1 MTHSRKTHTLVLLA
15 LCLLLTLAGCGSK
28 TLLSQPIQ
36 PLTCIQPT
44 SIPTLIPRSSGQ
56 VLAGWV
62 DYDSNAT
69 YLSVVD
75 IAKDQVT
82 ASRQL
87 EGCWELQAE
96 TFTDGSAALFNW
108 EDGTWQFIDAG
119 LADAGTYSN
128 PQYGGVF
135 SHDGS
140 TYYFVQDGVLCR
152 AGVSSGAQERVALA
166 SDMRFSDVAG
176 IYPDSDTLF
185 LHCRLSPYSTNSGTA
200 ILDVTTG
207 ACSMLQ
213 EAWYAP
219 YYGASGPE
227 FLQFR
232 EETGAYDMLF
242 PYEGQYYLADAALL
256 HSATEDLMPVS
267 GSDYLIGAAQNT
279 TIYRLTDSI
288 SACTLTD
295 DQLGGALRGSVW
307 LPEASVMVGSVY
319 DESGLT
325 QLVAVDPAQL
335 TFSPLADAAAVGSP
349 VAVDDT
355 LTDIYWSELNGSP
368 LPATLQEA
376 RDYADRLEER
386 YGVTI
391 LLSSQAKEVCASVW
405 DAVITTT
412 DEAGL
417 ADEPHAIARMLEALD
432 RTLAL
437 YPEDF
442 FRQMRNSMDEGG
454 VRIMPVGHIDNAVN
468 AIGLTSESYEWQNV
482 FIDVTIDAFEGT
494 ICHELWHA
502 IEGVILTRNWSAFD
516 QAEWDRCNPDGF
528 RYNEEAGTP
537 ASDPERW
544 TFFHEF
550 NAQDVYFVDAYAR
563 TNAKEDRARLMEYMM
578 ATEDVA
584 GALMQSP
591 AMVQKLEIMCRAV
604 RENFDTS
611 GWSDLRWERLL
622 PTA

>member
-15 LCLLLTLAGCGSK
+15 LCLLLTLAGCGGK

-140 TYYFVQDGVLCR
+140 TYYFAQDGVLCR

-232 EETGAYDMLF
+232 EETAICCF
-242 PYEGQYYLADAALL
+242 PMRA
-256 HSATEDLMPVS
+256 S
-267 GSDYLIGAAQNT
+267 
-279 TIYRLTDSI
+279 TIWPTPRCYTAPR
-288 SACTLTD
+288 
-295 DQLGGALRGSVW
+295 
-307 LPEASVMVGSVY
+307 
-319 DESGLT
+319 
-325 QLVAVDPAQL
+325 
-335 TFSPLADAAAVGSP
+335 
-349 VAVDDT
+349 
-355 LTDIYWSELNGSP
+355 
-368 LPATLQEA
+368 
-376 RDYADRLEER
+376 
-386 YGVTI
+386 
-391 LLSSQAKEVCASVW
+391 
-405 DAVITTT
+405 
-412 DEAGL
+412 
-417 ADEPHAIARMLEALD
+417 
-432 RTLAL
+432 
-437 YPEDF
+437 
-442 FRQMRNSMDEGG
+442 
-454 VRIMPVGHIDNAVN
+454 RI
-468 AIGLTSESYEWQNV
+468 
-482 FIDVTIDAFEGT
+482 
-494 ICHELWHA
+494 
-502 IEGVILTRNWSAFD
+502 
-516 QAEWDRCNPDGF
+516 
-528 RYNEEAGTP
+528 
-537 ASDPERW
+537 
-544 TFFHEF
+544 
-550 NAQDVYFVDAYAR
+550 
-563 TNAKEDRARLMEYMM
+563 
-578 ATEDVA
+578 
-584 GALMQSP
+584 
-591 AMVQKLEIMCRAV
+591 
-604 RENFDTS
+604 
-611 GWSDLRWERLL
+611 
-622 PTA
+622 